1 MLLLAFFPECSMPTA
16 NEKQAFSKRL
26 ILALR
31 RASPNPV
38 EGATQLA
45 NGLSQHYADGVSV
58 QTAHKW
64 LTGRTIPSAEKTA
77 ILAKWLN
84 VNEHW
89 LRYGP
94 AKSVAHKPRSNAPA
108 MPTTEAMKLAQQIQ
122 ALRPHSRY
130 LVEELVG
137 QLVELEYQ

>member
-1 MLLLAFFPECSMPTA
+1 MPTA

-26 ILALR
+26 VLAMR

-45 NGLSQHYADGVSV
+45 NGLSEHYADGVSV

-64 LTGRTIPSAEKTA
+64 LTGRTIPSSEKTA
-77 ILAKWLN
+77 VLAKWLK

-94 AKSVAHKPRSNAPA
+94 AKSTGDKLQFKAPA
-108 MPTTEAMKLAQQIQ
+108 VPTTDAMKLAQQIQ
-122 ALRPHSRY
+122 ALSPHSRY
-130 LVEELVG
+130 LIEELVG
-137 QLVELEYQ
+137 QLTAFEYQ